1 MIVRLPFPPSELMPN
16 RSKGRVWQATKDIRS
31 KYRDDAYALAKKAH
45 AAGFSYGD
53 FSYGDGNIPVSII
66 FSMPDKRHRDLD
78 NCLAATKH
86 AMDGIA
92 QALGVNDSRFKP
104 LVVDSVLG
112 EKPGCVIV
120 AVGVHVTTTIG
131 AI

>member
-16 RSKGRVWQATKDIRS
+16 RSKGRIWQATKDIRS

-45 AAGFSYGD
+45 IAGN
-53 FSYGDGNIPVSII
+53 SYGDGNIPVSII

-120 AVGVHVTTTIG
+120 AVGVRVTTTIG
-131 AI
+131 ELK